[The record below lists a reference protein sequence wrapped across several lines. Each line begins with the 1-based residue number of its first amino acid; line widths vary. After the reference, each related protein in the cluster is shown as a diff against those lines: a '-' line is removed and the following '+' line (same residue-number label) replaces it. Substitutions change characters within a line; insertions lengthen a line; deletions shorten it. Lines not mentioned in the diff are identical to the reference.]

1 MPRKKDKPVVST
13 AKRWEWLRKAEEEG
27 MSPPD
32 IAKEVGYDVRTIRR
46 ALDVARQEREMREAR
61 LQVYRKATEDHY
73 TDLINF
79 ARELQ
84 ENLNKVTSTTSFI
97 CFKSNRL
104 WTALKQ
110 HLPRSPLWRSVDKF
124 ESLNE
129 EIAGFRAELEM
140 NLEREVPEAVSRLR
154 QNRLIPE
161 SVTGAILQRVM
172 ILEDEYMPEIK
183 ISLNTNKDKQI
194 EYGPFNCGVVP
205 EREISPAT
213 SLIRSL
219 MDNTLLRP
227 DAIKLRDLLSQRNK
241 ATGVIEEEL
250 ATIQLKRM
258 VPGRCKYCPV

>member
-27 MSPPD
+27 MSPPE
-32 IAKEVGYDVRTIRR
+32 IAKEVRYDVRTVRR
-46 ALDVARQEREMREAR
+46 ALDAARQEREMREAR

-73 TDLINF
+73 TDLVNF
-79 ARELQ
+79 TKELQ
-84 ENLNKVTSTTSFI
+84 EHLNKATSTTSFLY
-97 CFKSNRL
+97 FKSNRL

-124 ESLNE
+124 EALNE
-129 EIAGFRAELEM
+129 EIADLRKELEAK
-140 NLEREVPEAVSRLR
+140 LEKEVPGEISHLR

-161 SVTGAILQRVM
+161 SVTGAIIQRVM

-183 ISLNTNKDKQI
+183 ISSTTNKDKQI

-205 EREISPAT
+205 EKEVSSAT

-219 MDNTLLRP
+219 MDNTLVIP
-227 DAIKLRDLLSQRNK
+227 NVIKLRELLSQRNNM
-241 ATGVIEEEL
+241 TDIIDEEL

-258 VPGRCKYCPV
+258 VPGR